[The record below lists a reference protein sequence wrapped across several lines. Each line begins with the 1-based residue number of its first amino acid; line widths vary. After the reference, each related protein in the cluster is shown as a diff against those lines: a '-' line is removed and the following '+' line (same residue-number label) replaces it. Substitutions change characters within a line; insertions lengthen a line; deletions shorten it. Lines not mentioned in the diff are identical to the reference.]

1 MIKTNEDK
9 LKSNI
14 KKAQKIQKETAEYYV
29 ADYDEEDNVLYV
41 YITEPCYGY
50 SYQVDEDIWADFGE
64 EDELTGWTIQDVSKY
79 DLDYLYSKVYSSKFV
94 WDIQRFL
101 NLLFTGKDLV

>member
-29 ADYDEEDNVLYV
+29 ASLDSNDTLEISITDIPSDY
-41 YITEPCYGY
+41 T
-50 SYQVDEDIWADFGE
+50 YQVDENIWADFSRD
-64 EDELTGWTIQDVSKY
+64 DELVGWTVFDAPKY
-79 DLDYLYSKVYSSKFV
+79 DLEYLHGMIDSSTFV
-94 WDIQRFL
+94 WDIKRFL

>member
-1 MIKTNEDK
+1 MTKTNEDK

-14 KKAQKIQKETAEYYV
+14 KKSQKVQKETAEYYV
-29 ADYDEEDNVLYV
+29 AELTDDNVLEI
-41 YITEPCYGY
+41 YISEPQRVY
-50 SYQVDEDIWADFGE
+50 SYQVDDDIWADFSAD
-64 EDELTGWTIQDVSKY
+64 DELVGWTIQNAAKY
-79 DLDYLYSKVYSSKFV
+79 DLNYLHDKVYSQKFV

>member
-14 KKAQKIQKETAEYYV
+14 KKSQKVQKETAEYYV
-29 ADYDEEDNVLYV
+29 AELIDDNVLEI
-41 YITEPCYGY
+41 YISEPQRVY
-50 SYQVDEDIWADFGE
+50 SYQVDDDIWADFSAD
-64 EDELTGWTIQDVSKY
+64 DELVGWTIQNATKY
-79 DLDYLYSKVYSSKFV
+79 DLDYLYSKIHSSKFV

-101 NLLFTGKDLV
+101 NLLFKGVDLV